1 MNFDEFVLL
10 ENLSMVVFLVICL
23 AIFSLVKLIVF
34 LDKCGLP
41 LARLDFP
48 NAAKMRLHAT

>member
-41 LARLDFP
+41 LARLDYP